1 MRNNKIYTLT
11 LAILLVSCNCLYAQI
26 WQPGYYTDVSGV
38 KYAGII
44 RPAPGGKGPFPG
56 EGYIE
61 FKDSEKGEVIPLS
74 TSDLQSFIV
83 GQDSFVVAKAP
94 AAGKWSKMQSDFVRV
109 VMNEEVK
116 IYALRVA
123 DGKPATYKGSGKTH
137 KISSTVRILLGGY
150 SADRNSAIAQNPT
163 ITKEGLYKEAPNFTV
178 PVVLTSY
185 KTGPSTTGSNYK
197 KWYYY
202 GSNPQGL
209 TYITD
214 ENFKETI
221 AATMK
226 SQPKVAEYILANPFG
241 LDNIEQLIAYF
252 NKVKLQGKL

>member
-1 MRNNKIYTLT
+1 MNKLKY
-11 LAILLVSCNCLYAQI
+11 LLFSIAFVCFLSISAHAQI
-26 WQPGYYTDVSGV
+26 WQPGYYTDVQGV

-61 FKDSEKGEVIPLS
+61 FKDSENGEVIPLS
-74 TSDLQSFIV
+74 TSDLQSFVV

-137 KISSTVRILLGGY
+137 KISTATRLLLGGY

-178 PVVLTSY
+178 PIVPTSY

-221 AATMK
+221 ATTMK